1 LLVQNIWSH
10 RLEEIYKH
18 QPLYPVAWPRDIPRG
33 CKFTAVKSHE
43 SRDHKHFMPLS
54 HRTIRKPVIN
64 PHRKYTL
71 RIEDK
76 SADYNR
82 KPQVDPSHSLDMV
95 LSSVSC
101 GPVLEKLLSLT
112 PKYRIKQIHRRHIH
126 RLFYS
131 LSIGETY
138 RHHLLCI
145 FQSTQVSAKI
155 KHEGGKEDLR
165 RHHPILHR
173 GHRNCCILLF
183 ELSLIL
189 LLHHL
194 CFRSGHSFSFDHPA
208 MIVNIL
214 QCHQSS

>member
-1 LLVQNIWSH
+1 MIIKLFIHWS
-10 RLEEIYKH
+10 Y
-18 QPLYPVAWPRDIPRG
+18 
-33 CKFTAVKSHE
+33 
-43 SRDHKHFMPLS
+43 
-54 HRTIRKPVIN
+54 RTIRNLVIN
-64 PHRKYTL
+64 THRKIHI

-101 GPVLEKLLSLT
+101 GPVLKKSLSLT

-131 LSIGETY
+131 LCIGETY
-138 RHHLLCI
+138 RHHLWCI
-145 FQSTQVSAKI
+145 FQSAQVLAKI
-155 KHEGGKEDLR
+155 KHEGGMEDLR

-173 GHRNCCILLF
+173 GHRNRCILLF
-183 ELSLIL
+183 KLSLIL

-194 CFRSGHSFSFDHPA
+194 CFRSGHSFSFHHPA

-214 QCHQSS
+214 QCCQSS